1 VLFTLLLLL
10 IAIRSEHERH
20 SPQCPFVKGE
30 FTQNVPLSG
39 RSQLRKICIYLSLPE
54 HWFDHIA
61 LGIVISQVCQQG
73 RIHWFRHGLNI
84 AVIVYET
91 GSLHRIDQNDSRKL
105 DLVTKPYHW

>member
-54 HWFDHIA
+54 HWFDHMWLA
-61 LGIVISQVCQQG
+61 RSVSKV
-73 RIHWFRHGLNI
+73 
-84 AVIVYET
+84 
-91 GSLHRIDQNDSRKL
+91 GSIGSDMGWILQWLYMR
-105 DLVTKPYHW
+105 LVACIELTRMTQEN